1 MTPADRDPTAR
12 GSVTR
17 VRRGRNAAR
26 LRRYLVQIPYF
37 VVLLGLLAAAVL
49 VPPSILAAT
58 DPGLFL
64 PALDA
69 AGTFGITLLFG
80 IIPAACV
87 WRLRQDENSE
97 VFVPGGEP
105 VLASMVGLSA
115 FVIGEGALDALGLV

>member
-1 MTPADRDPTAR
+1 M
-12 GSVTR
+12 
-17 VRRGRNAAR
+17 
-26 LRRYLVQIPYF
+26 
-37 VVLLGLLAAAVL
+37 L

-80 IIPAACV
+80 IIPAACA
-87 WRLRQDENSE
+87 WQLRREDESSE
-97 VFVPGGEP
+97 VFVPGGDA
-105 VLASMVGLSA
+105 VLAAMVGLSA